1 MGSFESDSQTV
12 SRAKIP
18 KPDPVLASNPRS
30 TKKAY
35 LIHLLQQPEG
45 KAVQDLVEA
54 LGWQP
59 HTVRAALTRLRQSG
73 HSIERSI
80 SKDNQVLYH
89 LNAVAA

>member
-1 MGSFESDSQTV
+1 M
-12 SRAKIP
+12 
-18 KPDPVLASNPRS
+18 
-30 TKKAY
+30 
-35 LIHLLQQPEG
+35 
-45 KAVQDLVEA
+45 QDLVEA